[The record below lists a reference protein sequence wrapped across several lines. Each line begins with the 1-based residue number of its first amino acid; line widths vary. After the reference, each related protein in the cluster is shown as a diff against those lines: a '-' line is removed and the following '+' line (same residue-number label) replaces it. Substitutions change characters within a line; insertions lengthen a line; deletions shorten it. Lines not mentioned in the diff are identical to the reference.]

1 MRSGVFTTFL
11 SKVVSVKFTKKE
23 LIPHF
28 PQISTKPTLII
39 QINLHQTKIPSN
51 QNMKNTYQKSTP
63 NNIRKITRNRE
74 MTTLSEITI
83 YRQKNPCKINP
94 KILNKPPISG
104 NKGPII
110 GDDWGYPTQFLMC
123 IPEGYNLDPVFE
135 MKWSNL
141 SISEVRKILF
151 CVKSDSNSVLPTLGI
166 TFSKLCSRNFTG

>member
-39 QINLHQTKIPSN
+39 QTNRHLTKIPSN
-51 QNMKNTYQKSTP
+51 QNMKITYQKITP
-63 NNIRKITRNRE
+63 NNIPKITRNRE

-83 YRQKNPCKINP
+83 YRQKNPFKNNH

-123 IPEGYNLDPVFE
+123 IPEGYNLDPVLE
-135 MKWSNL
+135 MRWPNL
-141 SISEVRKILF
+141 SISGVRKMVF
-151 CVKSDSNSVLPTLGI
+151 FFVKSVLPTFGI
-166 TFSKLCSRNFTG
+166 TFSKLDM